1 MLVAVV
7 LLAAAGC
14 ASRPAPVSPVV
25 DVAPKPVPAAEDPSP
40 PAPPTE
46 AELRRRDLDRKHLLY
61 TRDTRQLCDERNPG
75 QRAVCDIFHGEIV
88 ITAYR
93 LAQYQQGLVPVN
105 VDAHGIEADALASI
119 AKACIRATRDGALV
133 DAVAADLCIE
143 QRIAERHRAER
154 LRRERGE

>member
-1 MLVAVV
+1 MLVAMV

-25 DVAPKPVPAAEDPSP
+25 PEPAPVAEDPLP

-61 TRDTRQLCDERNPG
+61 TRDTRELCDERNPG
-75 QRAVCDIFHGEIV
+75 QRAVCDLFHGEIV
-88 ITAYR
+88 IIAYR
-93 LAQYQQGLVPVN
+93 LAQYEQGIVPVN
-105 VDAHGIEADALASI
+105 VDAHSIEADALASI